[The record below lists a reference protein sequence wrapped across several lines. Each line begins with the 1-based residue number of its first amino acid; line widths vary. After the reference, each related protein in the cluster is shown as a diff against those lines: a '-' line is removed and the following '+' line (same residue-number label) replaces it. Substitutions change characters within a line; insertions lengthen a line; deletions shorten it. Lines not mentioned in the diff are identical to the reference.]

1 MSITSLQTDRSYQR
15 SPELPVGTILDPRF
29 PQPGRYS
36 AYGVPDDLR
45 PAADAIYQAL
55 INCPEHS
62 PDAQIIE
69 AALLRL
75 LEPWSRG

>member
-1 MSITSLQTDRSYQR
+1 MTIKSLPTDRGYQR
-15 SPELPVGTILDPRF
+15 CPDLPIRTILDPRF

-36 AYGVPDDLR
+36 AYGVPEDLR
-45 PAADAIYQAL
+45 PAADALYQAL

-62 PDAQIIE
+62 SDAQIIE